1 MTQEEIKE
9 LIRQEIKDN
18 LKITIDSERVM
29 FSDYIRVE
37 VKIQY
42 NGDTISDDYFRIEIK
57 ND

>member
-9 LIRQEIKDN
+9 LIRQEIKDH

-42 NGDTISDDYFRIEIK
+42 NGDTISDDYFRIENK